1 MGQIMTY
8 ELKHIHGI
16 PYYLREG
23 RVYTFELRDR
33 LPSPDCLAIGTYDA
47 ATDVLE
53 YDADFM
59 ERLEPR
65 LVAYRAALAI
75 KARDGTPHE
84 KPQKQR
90 IGRRATKRTRAR
102 TTDIESDGGGH

>member
-1 MGQIMTY
+1 MAY

-33 LPSPDCLAIGTYDA
+33 LPSPDCVAIGTYDA
-47 ATDVLE
+47 ATDSLA
-53 YDADFM
+53 YDTDFM

-65 LVAYRAALAI
+65 LAAYRAALTI
-75 KARDGTPHE
+75 KTRDGTPHE
-84 KPQKQR
+84 KPQKLR
-90 IGRRATKRTRAR
+90 LGRRATQRTRAR
-102 TTDIESDGGGH
+102 ATDPEGDGGGH